1 MRMRV
6 FSPVKGGGGA
16 VGWGVLG
23 TLLTAAAV
31 TTAGM
36 AAPALAAP
44 SRAAQGRVFGVD
56 AAGAIPGQYI
66 VTLRAPSTG
75 ISAQSIGGTSY
86 VKKMSAVD
94 ARRLAAEPNVEYVE
108 QDRMMHIEA
117 TQKNPVWGLDRIDQR
132 ATKPSKSYTPMD
144 DGSSVHAYVIDT
156 GIRITHTEFAGR
168 ASYGYDFVD
177 DDAIASDCN
186 GHGTHVA
193 GTIGGT
199 HYGVAK
205 KVKLVAVRVLNCDG
219 SGTLSGVIA
228 GVDWV
233 TANAQ
238 KPAVANMS
246 LGGGRSASLE
256 AAVQRSIDSG
266 VTYAVAAGND
276 DTNAGQ
282 ESPAALPAA
291 ITVAAS
297 DSADRRADF
306 SNYGSIVDL
315 FAPGVNVRSS
325 FASSDTAVATE
336 SGTSMAT
343 PHVTGAAALVL
354 DAAPGYTPAQVRN
367 FLVAR
372 ATTGKI
378 KDAEGSP
385 NRLLF
390 VPAPPAPPVIKPAG
404 ITVTAGKPF
413 SATLTASRR
422 GTWSVVAGKLPA
434 GLKLSAGGVVS
445 GTPVAPGTATVKV
458 RFVDYVP
465 YTVTKVL
472 IVAVRKSAPVI
483 STGTLPA
490 GTTGVDYSAKLTAD
504 RNGTWALTA
513 GELPGGLTLAADGT
527 IAGVPATPGE
537 STFTVDFTDGWGGT
551 ASAEMT
557 LQIG

>member
-1 MRMRV
+1 MRSRV
-6 FSPVKGGGGA
+6 FSLVKGGGGA
-16 VGWGVLG
+16 VGWGVFG

-36 AAPALAAP
+36 AVPAQAAP
-44 SRAAQGRVFGVD
+44 SRAAQGQVFGVD

-75 ISAQSIGGTSY
+75 ISAQSIGGATY
-86 VKKMSAVD
+86 VKKMSATE

-108 QDRMMHIEA
+108 QDRLMHIES
-117 TQKNPVWGLDRIDQR
+117 TQRNPTWGLDRIDQR
-132 ATKPSKSYTPMD
+132 AVKPSKSYTPMD

-193 GTIGGT
+193 GTIGGA

-205 KVKLVAVRVLNCDG
+205 KVKLVAVRVLDCEG

-246 LGGGRSASLE
+246 LGGGRSESLE

-276 DTNAGQ
+276 DTDAGQ

-297 DSADRRADF
+297 DSSDRRAYF
-306 SNYGSIVDL
+306 SNYGSVVDL

-336 SGTSMAT
+336 SGTSMAS
-343 PHVTGAAALVL
+343 PHVAGAAALVL

-367 FLVAR
+367 FLVAH

-390 VPAPPAPPVIKPAG
+390 VPAPPAKPVIKSAG
-404 ITVTAGKPF
+404 ITVTAGKPV

-422 GTWSVVAGKLPA
+422 GTWSVVAGKLPT
-434 GLKLSAGGVVS
+434 GLKLSSGGVIS

-465 YTVTKVL
+465 YTITKVL

-490 GTTGVDYSAKLTAD
+490 GTTGVDYSAQLTAD
-504 RNGTWALTA
+504 RTGTWALTA
-513 GELPGGLTLAADGT
+513 GTLPDGLTLAADGT
-527 IAGVPATPGE
+527 IAGVPTTAGE
-537 STFTVDFTDGWGGT
+537 SIFTVGFTDGWGSK
-551 ASAEMT
+551 ASAQVT